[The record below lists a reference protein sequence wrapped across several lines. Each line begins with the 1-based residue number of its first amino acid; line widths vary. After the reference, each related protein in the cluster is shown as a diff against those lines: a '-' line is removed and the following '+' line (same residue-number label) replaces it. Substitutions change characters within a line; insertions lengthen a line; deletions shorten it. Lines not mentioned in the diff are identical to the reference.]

1 MYANV
6 ILDRVSDALDHVF
19 TYAVP
24 EGMDAREGQQVCV
37 PLGNARA
44 DGFIVELTDECALE
58 PSRIKPILALRTAE
72 PVILPELMALAKW
85 MRLRYNCNLVEAL
98 RLMLPS
104 GMRRGSVREKTR
116 RVAHLAA
123 PDFAARGSRQR
134 EIMERLRAGEE
145 TAALLRGA
153 FERVCVMSLLQ
164 EGYLKC

>member
-58 PSRIKPILALRTAE
+58 PSRIKPILSLRKAE

-123 PDFAARGSRQR
+123 PDFAARGSRQL
-134 EIMERLRAGEE
+134 EIIERLRAGDVE
-145 TAALLRGA
+145 TALLPAAPLRAMPSTNA
-153 FERVCVMSLLQ
+153 F
-164 EGYLKC
+164 

>member
-72 PVILPELMALAKW
+72 PVILPELMALEGDRGGSGVIRRHEEA
-85 MRLRYNCNLVEAL
+85 LLLVEAAEEEL
-98 RLMLPS
+98 WDVDTPQ
-104 GMRRGSVREKTR
+104 
-116 RVAHLAA
+116 ALA
-123 PDFAARGSRQR
+123 
-134 EIMERLRAGEE
+134 IL
-145 TAALLRGA
+145 
-153 FERVCVMSLLQ
+153 
-164 EGYLKC
+164 EGQN